1 MNNQVEALEKAIL
14 QHAEEMAGETRRS
27 AEVGRRDILRESS
40 ERLHLRE
47 QKETLLAKSLA
58 DRAYLRKVQADEL
71 KLQSILDHMR
81 WNLVKTEI
89 QRLSERMLELRQ
101 HQSDYRGLLRAFLQ
115 HAGSRIEA
123 QRLEVSLNEE
133 DRRWLAQAWDAFTD
147 GVLPGKQFILSERSI
162 DTLGGL
168 LVSTEDHRIRVDHTF
183 EGRLERLQRKIH
195 QALVERLLPP
205 LGNGAP
211 LPL

>member
-1 MNNQVEALEKAIL
+1 MNQVEALERAIL
-14 QHAEEMAGETRRS
+14 DHAEEMARETRKG

-47 QKETLLAKSLA
+47 EKETLLAKSLA

-81 WNLVKTEI
+81 WNLVQMVV

-101 HQSDYRGLLRAFLQ
+101 HQAGYRSLLRSLLKQAATQ
-115 HAGSRIEA
+115 IEA
-123 QRLEVSLNEE
+123 DRLEVSFNAE
-133 DRRWLAQAWDAFTD
+133 DRRQLEPEWEEFTGGLVADKALLLANTN
-147 GVLPGKQFILSERSI
+147 I
-162 DTLGGL
+162 DTIGGL
-168 LVSTEDHRIRVDHTF
+168 LVATEDQRIQIDHTF
-183 EGRLERLQRKIH
+183 EGRLNRLQRKIL

-205 LGNGAP
+205 PGNGVSR
-211 LPL
+211 